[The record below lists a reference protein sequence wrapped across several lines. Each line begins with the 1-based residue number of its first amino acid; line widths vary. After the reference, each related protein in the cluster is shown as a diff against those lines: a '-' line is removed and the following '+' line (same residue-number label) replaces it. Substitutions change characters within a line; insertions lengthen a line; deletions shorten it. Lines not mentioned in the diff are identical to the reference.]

1 MSSESSNTDNII
13 KDDEDICV
21 ICIDKPVNPF
31 TLPCKH
37 FFCYMCIKRV
47 TSDLKPCP
55 SCNAIIPEFVLEKAK
70 VSNEIIKL
78 EEISSK
84 WLYSGRNS
92 GWWYYSKEY
101 DEIIEESWNKYKNLA
116 EPGVTKSYVNIN
128 ILGRNYKIDFY
139 SMTQIANSGEIR
151 SIKRIDQSEEENII
165 VKGITGLQ
173 IVKNE
178 HLPTLPPPIWR
189 NPDEYLF
196 NPNAWNSEDDEEIYS
211 SNSSS
216 NEE

>member
-1 MSSESSNTDNII
+1 M
-13 KDDEDICV
+13 DDEEICV
-21 ICIDKPVNPF
+21 VCIDKPVNPF

-37 FFCYMCIKRV
+37 VFCYMCIKRV
-47 TSDLKPCP
+47 AADLKPCP

-101 DEIIEESWNKYKNLA
+101 DEIIEEAWNKCKNP
-116 EPGVTKSYVNIN
+116 EVGTKSYVNIN

-139 SMTQIANSGEIR
+139 SMKQIATTGEIR
-151 SIKRIDQSEEENII
+151 NIKRVEILGEEENII
-165 VKGITGLQ
+165 VKGITGVQ
-173 IVKNE
+173 IVKKEN
-178 HLPTLPPPIWR
+178 LPNLPSPSWR

-196 NPNAWNSEDDEEIYS
+196 NPTAWNSEDENELYSFSDEEYS
-211 SNSSS
+211 SL
-216 NEE
+216 E